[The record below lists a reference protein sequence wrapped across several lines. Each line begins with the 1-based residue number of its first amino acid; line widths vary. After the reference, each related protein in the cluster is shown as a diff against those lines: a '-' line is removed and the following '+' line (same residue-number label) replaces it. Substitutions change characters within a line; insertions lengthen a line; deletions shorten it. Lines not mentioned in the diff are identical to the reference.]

1 MVDAVVGLRFDVY
14 PSSISDSDVLTA
26 LGGDEEYNDY
36 ANRLVH
42 TYNAPETIQDIIMKV
57 ITKYINEDYALSWFD
72 RVDNELVKNQPAP
85 DKLDAYALM
94 PPFTDAYYEIEKR
107 YYDKNK
113 TELEPKLE
121 ILKKQFS
128 ESSTASLDMK
138 NANDNDWI
146 DSLILNLDTPGM
158 LGTRW
163 DSGRDEQAAQE
174 WHDTIDDLMLLY
186 AATTIYIGVRAFG
199 SVSVY
204 ALNTLSD

>member
-1 MVDAVVGLRFDVY
+1 
-14 PSSISDSDVLTA
+14 
-26 LGGDEEYNDY
+26 
-36 ANRLVH
+36 
-42 TYNAPETIQDIIMKV
+42 MKV

-72 RVDNELVKNQPAP
+72 RVDDELVKNQPAP

-94 PPFTDAYYEIEKR
+94 PPFTDAYYEIERR

-113 TELEPKLE
+113 TELESKLE

-128 ESSTASLDMK
+128 ESSTANLDMK
-138 NANDNDWI
+138 HANDNDWI
-146 DSLILNLDTPGM
+146 DSLILNLYNTDM

-186 AATTIYIGVRAFG
+186 AATTIYIGVRAIG